1 MKKLIIFSIFLFSIF
16 TAGCSKDAEVTA
28 FIKELDAATKEIVT
42 TVDSDPTS
50 AGVDRAQRSFD
61 ARKPELTSKWN
72 AIKDAVG
79 IQVSGETKKKLE
91 DSVKANMK
99 ALTDVSLRNMLKMT
113 TDKEAGLKFQRL
125 LTDYGKTFS
134 ATAG

>member
-1 MKKLIIFSIFLFSIF
+1 MKKLIIFSTFIFSICS
-16 TAGCSKDAEVTA
+16 AGCSKDADVAA
-28 FIKELDAATKEIVT
+28 FISELDAATKEIVT

-61 ARKPELTSKWN
+61 ARKPALTAKWN

-79 IQVSGETKKKLE
+79 IQVSGDTKKKLE
-91 DSVKANMK
+91 DSVKNNMK

-113 TDKEAGLKFQRL
+113 TDKEAGQKFQRL
-125 LTDYGKTFS
+125 LTDYGKTFQTS
-134 ATAG
+134 AG